1 MVSTVHIIGILATIG
16 VILAMGF
23 FSGRKVSDARSFAT
37 GGNSGSWS
45 VCGVIMMALVGGQST
60 VGTAQ
65 LAFVYGLSAWWF
77 TIGAALGCLLLGLFY
92 NKALRHSGSSTVMEV
107 VRLEYG
113 RKAETLGSI
122 LCLIGIFISIM
133 SQILASSAM
142 LSSLFGFEYLPAALI
157 AIVLMTCLVVFG
169 GVKSAGAS
177 GVVKL
182 ILLYVSAIGAGIIV
196 LRLTRQ
202 FGFDKEFYLNVAE
215 LGPTAILDYQEGVDP
230 SAAIHNQFFNMLA
243 RGPLTDIG
251 GCISLMLG
259 VVCTQTYAAGI
270 WCAKSIRAARRGS
283 LLCTLLVPPIGAA
296 CVMVGLYMRS
306 HYITEDELQVLTAA
320 GQAIPEGFGIMQN
333 AAQAFPKFILNHMPD
348 WLGGIVIGTLLI
360 NILSCGSGL
369 ALGASTIFVRDVM
382 HNLIHRQ
389 FNDLRAQRTTIVV
402 LLALGLV
409 VSMSFSGAFINDLG
423 FLSLGLRAT
432 AVIIPLTFA
441 LFFPTRFKSSYI
453 LASMVVGTIT
463 LLCAK
468 AINLPGAP
476 MFWAMGTGL
485 ITSMLGFKRKDTI
498 YR

>member
-1 MVSTVHIIGILATIG
+1 MVTTTHIIGILATIG

-23 FSGRKVSDARSFAT
+23 LSGRKVKDAKSFAT

-45 VCGVIMMALVGGQST
+45 VCGVILMALVGGQST

-77 TIGAALGCLLLGLFY
+77 TIGAALGCLLLGVFY
-92 NKALRHSGSSTVMEV
+92 NKALRHSGSTTVMEV
-107 VRLEYG
+107 VRNEYG

-142 LSSLFGFEYLPAALI
+142 ITSLFHFQYLPAALI
-157 AIVLMTCLVVFG
+157 AILLMTCLVVFG

-230 SAAIHNQFFNMLA
+230 SAAIHHQFFNMLA

-270 WCAKSIRAARRGS
+270 WCAKSHQAARRGS

-306 HYITEDELQVLTAA
+306 HYITEGELQALTAA
-320 GQAIPEGFGIMQN
+320 GQALPQGFGVIQN
-333 AAQAFPKFILNHMPD
+333 AAQAFPKFILKHMPD

-369 ALGASTIFVRDVM
+369 ALGASTILVRDVY
-382 HNLIHRQ
+382 HNLTTRA
-389 FNDLRAQRTTIVV
+389 FNELHAQRATIITLLLIGLAVSTT
-402 LLALGLV
+402 
-409 VSMSFSGAFINDLG
+409 FSGAFINDLG

-432 AVIIPLTFA
+432 AVILPLSFA
-441 LFFPTRFKSSYI
+441 LFFPNRIKPPYA
-453 LASMVVGTIT
+453 LASMAVATAA
-463 LLCAK
+463 LLLAK
-468 AINLPGAP
+468 AASLPGAP
-476 MFWAMGTGL
+476 MFWALAVGL
-485 ITSMLGFKRKDTI
+485 ITILIGIKKT
-498 YR
+498 

>member
-1 MVSTVHIIGILATIG
+1 MSPIHIIGILSTIG

-77 TIGAALGCLLLGLFY
+77 TIGAALGCLMLGLFY

-142 LSSLFGFEYLPAALI
+142 ISSLFGFEYLPAAFI

-177 GVVKL
+177 GIVKL
-182 ILLYVSAIGAGIIV
+182 ILLYVSAIGAALIV
-196 LRLTRQ
+196 FRLTIRM
-202 FGFDKEFYLNVAE
+202 GFIKETYNNIAE
-215 LGPTAILDYQEGVDP
+215 LGPTAIIDYNPGQDP
-230 SAAIHNQFFNMLA
+230 ANAIHNQFFSMLA

-270 WCAKSIRAARRGS
+270 WCAKSHRTARRGS

-296 CVMVGLYMRS
+296 CVIVGLYMRS
-306 HYITEDELQVLTAA
+306 HYITEAELQGLTAL
-320 GQAIPEGFGIMQN
+320 GQSIPESFGVIQN
-333 AAQAFPKFILNHMPD
+333 SAQAFPKFILNHMPD

-369 ALGASTIFVRDVM
+369 ALGASTILVRDVY
-382 HNLIHRQ
+382 HNLFVRP
-389 FNDLRAQRTTIVV
+389 FNELRIQRATIVA
-402 LLALGLV
+402 LLLIGLA
-409 VSMSFSGAFINDLG
+409 VSATFSGAFINDLG

-432 AVIIPLTFA
+432 AVIIPLSCA
-441 LFFPTRFKSSYI
+441 LFFPTRFKPRHAI
-453 LASMVVGTIT
+453 ASMAIGTAV
-463 LLCAK
+463 LLLAK
-468 AINLPGAP
+468 ALALPGAP
-476 MFWAMGTGL
+476 MFWALAAGT
-485 ITSMLGFKRKDTI
+485 ITILTGINKK
-498 YR
+498 